1 MYSSAGFKSI
11 NWNVPDWVPAIG
23 GKSVGFNIKQIS
35 KVAIPRL
42 AEGGWV
48 AANNP
53 QLVMVGDNRREG
65 EIIAPESKITEAVEK
80 AKNIANDIKLMIEVV
95 VNYPD
100 GRKIIKQIN
109 QAQLEEGKILL
120 EV

>member
-1 MYSSAGFKSI
+1 
-11 NWNVPDWVPAIG
+11 
-23 GKSVGFNIKQIS
+23 
-35 KVAIPRL
+35 
-42 AEGGWV
+42 
-48 AANNP
+48 
-53 QLVMVGDNRREG
+53 
-65 EIIAPESKITEAVEK
+65 
-80 AKNIANDIKLMIEVV
+80 MIEVV